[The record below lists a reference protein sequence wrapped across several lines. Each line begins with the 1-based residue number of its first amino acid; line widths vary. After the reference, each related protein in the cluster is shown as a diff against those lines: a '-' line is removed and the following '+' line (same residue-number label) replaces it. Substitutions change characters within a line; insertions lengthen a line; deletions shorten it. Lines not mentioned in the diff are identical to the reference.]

1 MWIKLRFVFQMSL
14 VFPERKTIL
23 TGNPRGQEV
32 VTVKK
37 SAILSEFGLDP
48 AKKTVVLFGGS
59 RGALKINQAFE
70 QAFPLFEREYQVLYA
85 SGERYY
91 QELQESLKLSE
102 KKLTNISV
110 QPYIDKMVEVMAN
123 TDLMV
128 GRAGATSIAEF
139 TALGLPA
146 ILIPSPY
153 VTNDHQTK
161 TRKA

>member
-14 VFPERKTIL
+14 VFSERKTIL

-70 QAFPLFEREYQVLYA
+70 QAFPLFEESIKFYT
-85 SGERYY
+85 
-91 QELQESLKLSE
+91 LQEKDIIRNF
-102 KKLTNISV
+102 KKV
-110 QPYIDKMVEVMAN
+110 
-123 TDLMV
+123 
-128 GRAGATSIAEF
+128 
-139 TALGLPA
+139 
-146 ILIPSPY
+146 
-153 VTNDHQTK
+153 
-161 TRKA
+161 